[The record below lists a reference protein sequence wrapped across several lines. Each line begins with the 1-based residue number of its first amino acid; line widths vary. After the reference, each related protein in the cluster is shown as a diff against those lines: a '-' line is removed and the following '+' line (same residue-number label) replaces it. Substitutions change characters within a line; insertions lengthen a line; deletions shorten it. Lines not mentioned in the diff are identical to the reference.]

1 MFFCGKKTVYLAV
14 YDKEQRQKNAGF
26 LQISQ
31 VRDRLKL
38 VMNVRCTEEI
48 EDDKYHIFADCGE
61 ELITIGTIDI
71 KAGKGFFRKDFCTS
85 NDAVCLGYQTVGM
98 RSIRSIEIMLA
109 EQKKICGYVT
119 QGGTGEQKQEKKA
132 DTTDLEEV
140 KKQELSRWERILCRY
155 PQIHPFAD
163 ERAFVSL
170 DLRELTILPEKYHVL
185 MHNSFLLHG
194 FYNYRHLILGE
205 DCKPENNRKKCFYL
219 GVPGVY
225 FERERQVAE
234 MFGFNGFVCG
244 GTAEHGKFGYY
255 VKEVSIY

>member
-14 YDKEQRQKNAGF
+14 YYKEQRQKAAGF

-98 RSIRSIEIMLA
+98 GSIRSVGIVLT
-109 EQKKICGYVT
+109 EQKKISGCIIP
-119 QGGTGEQKQEKKA
+119 GGISGQKSCLKEV
-132 DTTDLEEV
+132 DTLELDCW
-140 KKQELSRWERILCRY
+140 KQILCSYPNVHPFGDERI
-155 PQIHPFAD
+155 
-163 ERAFVSL
+163 FVSL
-170 DLRELTILPEKYHVL
+170 DLPELMILPKKYHIL

-194 FYNYRHLILGE
+194 FYNYRHLILGK
-205 DCKPENNRKKCFYL
+205 DYKAENNMEKCFCL

-225 FERERQVAE
+225 FERERQVAV
-234 MFGFNGFVCG
+234 MFGFDGFECEG
-244 GTAEHGKFGYY
+244 APEHGKFGYY
-255 VKEVSIY
+255 VKEVLLF